1 MNPTLTQPSGAQVRA
16 AQQEA
21 AQAVRESQQAA
32 NDARELANAMRNQ
45 PPAPPAPPAPPGV
58 VPVPPG
64 AEAPLAGLPGA
75 VTLRRGEDGSVT
87 AVTVN
92 GRTIVLD
99 GSAVGPAA
107 GSTAVASDEE
117 GAVRILGSVLPIVG
131 IVFGCITT
139 WIVIEALSKFITKRA
154 ERRNALEIA
163 KLQTTAQ
170 SERFD
175 RIEAAIEAM
184 AVEVERVTE
193 GQRFQTKLLTER
205 AASLPQ
211 PALAPTTVAES
222 AMAGGR

>member
-1 MNPTLTQPSGAQVRA
+1 MNPTLIQPSGAQVRA

-32 NDARELANAMRNQ
+32 NDARELANAMRDQ
-45 PPAPPAPPAPPGV
+45 PPAPPAPPLPPIAIPG
-58 VPVPPG
+58 PPG
-64 AEAPLAGLPGA
+64 AEAPLAGVPGA
-75 VTLRRGEDGSVT
+75 VTLRRGEDGKVTSVS
-87 AVTVN
+87 VN
-92 GRTIVLD
+92 GRTFVLD
-99 GSAVGPAA
+99 GSEGGPAE
-107 GSTAVASDEE
+107 GSTAVASDDE

-139 WIVIEALSKFITKRA
+139 WIMIESLSKFFTKRA